1 MLRLVE
7 MEKVVVEGGGATGL
21 AAMLQGLL
29 PELAGLTVVIPLCGG
44 NVDTPVLGRVLERGL
59 AADGRLVRFEA
70 IVSDRPG
77 GIAGLTRIVADAG
90 GSIKDIYHE
99 RAWVDTDMSS
109 VRVRVTCEVSD
120 RAAAV
125 LLFARLEENGYVIE
139 VPAAHHVDL
148 ASASGSITGTP
159 SSDTIPGVHTH
170 AA

>member
-1 MLRLVE
+1 MVTVSERAIALAMLRLVE

-29 PELAGLTVVIPLCGG
+29 PELRGKTVVVPLCGG

-70 IVSDRPG
+70 VVSDRPG
-77 GIAGLTRIVADAG
+77 GIAALTRLVADAG

-109 VRVRVTCEVSD
+109 VRGARGARGGVAHSESGGRCL
-120 RAAAV
+120 AV
-125 LLFARLEENGYVIE
+125 
-139 VPAAHHVDL
+139 VDL
-148 ASASGSITGTP
+148 HHAPYP
-159 SSDTIPGVHTH
+159 SSRSQSHR
-170 AA
+170 